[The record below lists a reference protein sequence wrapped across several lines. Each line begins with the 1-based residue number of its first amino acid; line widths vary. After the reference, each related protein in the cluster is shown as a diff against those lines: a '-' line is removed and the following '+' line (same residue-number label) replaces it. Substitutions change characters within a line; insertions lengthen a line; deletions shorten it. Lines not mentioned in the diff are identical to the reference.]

1 MVYDRKLDESIVIN
15 SVVYQMMKEGSG
27 NGYIELSDNNFHGL
41 DLCISDICILIK
53 KIGYDVTYS
62 PHKHIYKISKREKL
76 FDKIGDKDFLYHY
89 IEELK
94 EDKYIEKYHIK
105 ILNLIDFTLAL
116 DEIAEIIEEF
126 GYTWFFLDDNTVC
139 IL

>member
-1 MVYDRKLDESIVIN
+1 VIYDRKLDESIIIN
-15 SVVYQMMKEGSG
+15 SIVYQMLNEGG
-27 NGYIELSDNNFHGL
+27 DNGYIEISDSNFYGL
-41 DLCISDICILIK
+41 DLSISDICILIK
-53 KIGYDVTYS
+53 KMGYDVVYFL
-62 PHKHIYKISKREKL
+62 HKHIYKVSKRGKL
-76 FDKIGDKDFLYHY
+76 IDEIGDRDFLYRY

-105 ILNLIDFTLAL
+105 ILNLIDFTLDL